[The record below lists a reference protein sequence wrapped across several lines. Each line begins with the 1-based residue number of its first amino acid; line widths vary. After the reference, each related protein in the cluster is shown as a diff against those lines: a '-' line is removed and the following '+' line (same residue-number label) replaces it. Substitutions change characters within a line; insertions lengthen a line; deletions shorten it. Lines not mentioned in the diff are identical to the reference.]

1 MGTIHFF
8 APDTDAFVASVTRHI
23 PEFEAQS
30 GERVKLTIIPSD
42 EYFSNQ
48 IHRYLDGEN
57 MADVY
62 MSGPVLLW
70 EHIRGGYVEPLDRY
84 TSGTS
89 AAYGFS
95 DFLPSLLKANR
106 WTGRFGD
113 PLGEGPLLAI
123 PVNCESYNLA
133 YVPSLLEKAGVGVP
147 QTWEEYFST
156 AQMIADRCGPGVRG
170 FGQRGIHVW
179 HTMYTG
185 FATQFWSHGAKDF
198 DANKR
203 CAIASHEGIKA
214 TESFVAALRVAG
226 PRDWPN
232 QRWYELA
239 LDFANGHYGMLVDSD
254 HYVAFFEDP
263 KLSSLVGKIAYAP
276 PPAGPSGLRKPN
288 LWTWSMV
295 MNGRSRNKDSAWRF
309 MEWATGRDF
318 LLRSAFEGNMN
329 PTRTSV
335 WNHDTFVEHT
345 ASWGNFYK
353 TSRDLVTK
361 TGQVLVTPATNY
373 RELAARWSAALLDC
387 YRGQDSVANILRKAA
402 TEIDALVQVDSA
414 GLKTHLGP

>member
-1 MGTIHFF
+1 MGTINFF
-8 APDTDAFVASVTRHI
+8 APDTDAFVASVIRHV

-30 GERVKLTIIPSD
+30 GERVSLTIIPSD

-57 MADVY
+57 RADVF

-70 EHIRGGYVEPLDRY
+70 EHIPGGYVEPLDRY
-84 TSGTS
+84 VSKTSTD
-89 AAYGFS
+89 YGFD
-95 DFLPSLLKANR
+95 DFLPLLLKANR

-113 PLGEGPLLAI
+113 RLGDGPLLAI

-133 YVPSLLEKAGVGVP
+133 YVPHLLDKAGVTVP
-147 QTWEEYFST
+147 RTWEDYFSA
-156 AQMIADRCGPGVRG
+156 AQKIAHRCGPDTLG

-185 FATQFWSHGAKDF
+185 FATQFWSHGAVDF
-198 DANKR
+198 DVTGK
-203 CAIASHEGIKA
+203 CAIASPEGIRA
-214 TESFVAALRVAG
+214 TESFVAALRNAG
-226 PRDWPN
+226 PRDWIN

-239 LDFANGHYGMLVDSD
+239 LDFANGRYGLLVDSD

-276 PPAGPSGLRKPN
+276 PPVGPGGLRKPN

-295 MNGRSRNKDSAWRF
+295 MNARSRNKDSAWRF
-309 MEWATGRDF
+309 MEWATSRDF
-318 LLRSAFEGNMN
+318 LLRSVFEGNMN

-335 WNHDTFVEHT
+335 WDHEKFVAHT
-345 ASWGNFYK
+345 ASWNGFYQ
-353 TSRDLVTK
+353 TSRDLVTN

-373 RELAARWSAALLDC
+373 REMASRWSAALLDC
-387 YRGQDSVANILRKAA
+387 YRGNDSVTNILRRAA
-402 TEIDALVQVDSA
+402 IEIDTMTSNRGAETRVL
-414 GLKTHLGP
+414 